1 MQKIFNAIAVAS
13 GVVSLTVVG
22 AGLGIYLNKDA
33 IINNI
38 KEAALEAVTGS
49 LGDTLG
55 DSLPIPET
63 TGGVIPELPKSL
75 QIESTELLIK
85 VKNK

>member
-55 DSLPIPET
+55 DSLPIPDA
-63 TGGVIPELPKSL
+63 TGDVIPTLPKSPF
-75 QIESTELLIK
+75 
-85 VKNK
+85 

>member
-13 GVVSLTVVG
+13 GIVSLTVIG

-38 KEAALEAVTGS
+38 KEKALEAVTGS

-55 DSLPIPET
+55 DSLPIPDT

>member
-13 GVVSLTVVG
+13 GIVSLTVVG

-38 KEAALEAVTGS
+38 KEKALESVTGG
-49 LGDTLG
+49 LGDVIG
-55 DSLPIPET
+55 DALPIPDA
-63 TGGVIPELPKSL
+63 TGDVIPKQTLPMKPF
-75 QIESTELLIK
+75 
-85 VKNK
+85 

>member
-38 KEAALEAVTGS
+38 KEKALEAVTGS

-55 DSLPIPET
+55 DSLPIPDT
-63 TGGVIPELPKSL
+63 TGDVIPELPKSPF
-75 QIESTELLIK
+75 
-85 VKNK
+85 

>member
-13 GVVSLTVVG
+13 GIVSLTVVG

-38 KEAALEAVTGS
+38 KDKALESISGGI
-49 LGDTLG
+49 GDVIE
-55 DSLPIPET
+55 DALPIPDI
-63 TGGVIPELPKSL
+63 TGDVIPKG
-75 QIESTELLIK
+75 TEPI
-85 VKNK
+85 NPF

>member
-38 KEAALEAVTGS
+38 KEKALEAVTGS
-49 LGDTLG
+49 LGDSLG
-55 DSLPIPET
+55 DSLPIPDM
-63 TGGVIPELPKSL
+63 TGDVIPKGTAPM
-75 QIESTELLIK
+75 
-85 VKNK
+85 NPF

>member
-13 GVVSLTVVG
+13 GIVSLTVVG
-22 AGLGIYLNKDA
+22 AGLGIYINKDV

-38 KEAALEAVTGS
+38 KEKALESITGN

-55 DSLPIPET
+55 DSLPIPDM
-63 TGGVIPELPKSL
+63 TGDVIPKGTAPM
-75 QIESTELLIK
+75 
-85 VKNK
+85 NPF

>member
-22 AGLGIYLNKDA
+22 TGLGIYLNKDA

-38 KEAALEAVTGS
+38 KEKALESITGN

-55 DSLPIPET
+55 DTLPIPDM
-63 TGGVIPELPKSL
+63 TGDVIPRQSAPMKPF
-75 QIESTELLIK
+75 
-85 VKNK
+85 

>member
-38 KEAALEAVTGS
+38 KEKALEAVTGS
-49 LGDTLG
+49 LGD
-55 DSLPIPET
+55 SLPIPDA
-63 TGGVIPELPKSL
+63 TGDVIPSMPK
-75 QIESTELLIK
+75 IPF
-85 VKNK
+85 

>member
-13 GVVSLTVVG
+13 GIVSLTVIG

-38 KEAALEAVTGS
+38 KEKALEAVTGS

-55 DSLPIPET
+55 DSLPIPDM
-63 TGGVIPELPKSL
+63 TGDVIPKGTAPM
-75 QIESTELLIK
+75 
-85 VKNK
+85 NPF

>member
-1 MQKIFNAIAVAS
+1 MQKIINAIAVAS
-13 GVVSLTVVG
+13 GVISLTVVG

-38 KEAALEAVTGS
+38 KEKALEAVTGS
-49 LGDTLG
+49 LEDTLG

-63 TGGVIPELPKSL
+63 TGGVIPELPKSPF
-75 QIESTELLIK
+75 
-85 VKNK
+85 

>member
-38 KEAALEAVTGS
+38 KEKALEAVTGS

-55 DSLPIPET
+55 DSLPIPDT
-63 TGGVIPELPKSL
+63 TGGVIPEHYL
-75 QIESTELLIK
+75 K
-85 VKNK
+85 VHFKIV

>member
-13 GVVSLTVVG
+13 GVVSLTIVG

-33 IINNI
+33 IINSI
-38 KEAALEAVTGS
+38 KEKALEAVTDS

-55 DSLPIPET
+55 DSLPIPDT
-63 TGGVIPELPKSL
+63 TGGVVPKLPKSPF
-75 QIESTELLIK
+75 
-85 VKNK
+85 

>member
-38 KEAALEAVTGS
+38 KEKALEAVTGS
-49 LGDTLG
+49 LWDTLG

-63 TGGVIPELPKSL
+63 TGGVIPELPKSPF
-75 QIESTELLIK
+75 
-85 VKNK
+85 

>member
-13 GVVSLTVVG
+13 GIVSLTVVG

-38 KEAALEAVTGS
+38 KEKALESITGN

-55 DSLPIPET
+55 DALPIPDM
-63 TGGVIPELPKSL
+63 TGDVIPKGTAPM
-75 QIESTELLIK
+75 
-85 VKNK
+85 NPF

>member
-22 AGLGIYLNKDA
+22 VGLGVYLNKDA

-38 KEAALEAVTGS
+38 KEKALEAVTGS

-55 DSLPIPET
+55 D
-63 TGGVIPELPKSL
+63 
-75 QIESTELLIK
+75 
-85 VKNK
+85 

>member
-1 MQKIFNAIAVAS
+1 MQKIINAIAVAS
-13 GVVSLTVVG
+13 GIVSLTVVG

-38 KEAALEAVTGS
+38 KDKALEAVTGS

-55 DSLPIPET
+55 ESLPIPET
-63 TGGVIPELPKSL
+63 TGGVIPELPK
-75 QIESTELLIK
+75 IPF
-85 VKNK
+85 

>member
-22 AGLGIYLNKDA
+22 AGLGVYLNKDA

-38 KEAALEAVTGS
+38 KEKALEAVTGS
-49 LGDTLG
+49 LGDALG
-55 DSLPIPET
+55 DSLPIPDI
-63 TGGVIPELPKSL
+63 TGDVIPKGTAPM
-75 QIESTELLIK
+75 
-85 VKNK
+85 NPF

>member
-13 GVVSLTVVG
+13 GVLSLTVVG

-38 KEAALEAVTGS
+38 KEKALESVTGT
-49 LGDTLG
+49 LGNIG
-55 DSLPIPET
+55 DSLPIPDT
-63 TGGVIPELPKSL
+63 TGDVIPRPTLPMKPF
-75 QIESTELLIK
+75 
-85 VKNK
+85 

>member
-13 GVVSLTVVG
+13 GIVSLTVVG

-38 KEAALEAVTGS
+38 KDKALESISGG
-49 LGDTLG
+49 LGDAIE
-55 DSLPIPET
+55 DALPIPDI
-63 TGGVIPELPKSL
+63 TGDVIPKGTGP
-75 QIESTELLIK
+75 I
-85 VKNK
+85 NPF

>member
-38 KEAALEAVTGS
+38 KEAALEAITGS

-55 DSLPIPET
+55 DSLPIPDA
-63 TGGVIPELPKSL
+63 TGDVIPALPK
-75 QIESTELLIK
+75 IPF
-85 VKNK
+85 

>member
-1 MQKIFNAIAVAS
+1 MQKIINAIAVAS

-38 KEAALEAVTGS
+38 KEAALAAVTGS

-55 DSLPIPET
+55 DSLPIPDT
-63 TGGVIPELPKSL
+63 TGGVVPKLPKSPF
-75 QIESTELLIK
+75 
-85 VKNK
+85 